1 VRSTSTPRGRLFAT
15 VACSELLVVFAVRS
29 PRRAAW
35 REPPSGL
42 LLAGVAASAALVA
55 FAISLRV
62 LHEPLGTVGLDAGEV
77 AVAVGFSLVPAFVVE
92 VGNAVP
98 RTFAPERAQAA
109 LRTAR

>member
-55 FAISLRV
+55 IAIYLPA
-62 LHEPLGTVGLDAGEV
+62 LHDPLGTVALDPGQITLV
-77 AVAVGFSLVPAFVVE
+77 LGFALVPAIAVE
-92 VGNAVP
+92 SGKALL
-98 RTFAPERAQAA
+98 RTLAGERVEEA
-109 LRTAR
+109 LRTSR